1 MNPVV
6 IERDARYV
14 SATPRFPSPVVEGAD
29 EFIGLSFH
37 MATRVGRR
45 GVGGLTPAHRARAH
59 LLFHLRREFPF
70 VREFR
75 EARVPTVATQ
85 DMRHEVSGQFR
96 PTST

>member
-1 MNPVV
+1 MNPVI
-6 IERDARYV
+6 IERDARHV
-14 SATPRFPSPVVEGAD
+14 ASSPRCPSPVVEGAD
-29 EFIGLSFH
+29 EFVGLSFH
-37 MATRVGRR
+37 VSTRVGGC

-85 DMRHEVSGQFR
+85 DVRHEVSR
-96 PTST
+96 